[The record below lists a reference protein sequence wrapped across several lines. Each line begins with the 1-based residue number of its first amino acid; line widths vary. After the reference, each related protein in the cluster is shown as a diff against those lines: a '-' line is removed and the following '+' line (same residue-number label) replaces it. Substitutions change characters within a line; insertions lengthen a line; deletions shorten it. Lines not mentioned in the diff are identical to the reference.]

1 MASQKR
7 RCWAREGRGWTG
19 TGTEQ
24 DPSILAGAGAPSSWL
39 RSFLLLDMTIIGPL
53 SSGPLW
59 QLPLQLKVSPLL
71 LRGKHGA
78 EWPPPAATSLPTAVR
93 SQLCCPSTSV
103 APQHPSICKVP
114 PALIP
119 HTSKSTCPGTSQT
132 PVPPKSPHVPD
143 TKVLLA

>member
-7 RCWAREGRGWTG
+7 RCWAREGRDWTG

-39 RSFLLLDMTIIGPL
+39 RAFLLLDMTIIGPL

-71 LRGKHGA
+71 LRGKRGRMA
-78 EWPPPAATSLPTAVR
+78 TTGCNKPPLLLSEASFAVPAPVWRLNIPAFAKCLQLLYPTPQSRRVLEPHRHQCPPRVPMSLI
-93 SQLCCPSTSV
+93 QKFCL
-103 APQHPSICKVP
+103 
-114 PALIP
+114 
-119 HTSKSTCPGTSQT
+119 
-132 PVPPKSPHVPD
+132 
-143 TKVLLA
+143 